1 MGSPLGPSFANI
13 FMCALEQN
21 FLSNCPSNYKLMF
34 YRRFRDDTSA
44 FLKIV
49 LTLNVFLII

>member
-21 FLSNCPSNYKLMF
+21 FLSNCPSSYKRIF
-34 YRRFRDDTSA
+34 YRRLVDDTFCIFENRTQVEC
-44 FLKIV
+44 FL
-49 LTLNVFLII
+49 N